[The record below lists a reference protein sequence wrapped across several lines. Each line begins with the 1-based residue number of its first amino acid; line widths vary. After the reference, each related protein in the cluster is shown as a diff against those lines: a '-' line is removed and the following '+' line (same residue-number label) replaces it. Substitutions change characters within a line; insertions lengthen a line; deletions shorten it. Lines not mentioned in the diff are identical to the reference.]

1 MVGQG
6 KIVKHLIQEEEW
18 LYCMNYVLSLYLG
31 FNEFYSEFIE
41 LNKDE
46 RYSLIKHSVEE
57 LSLKYIKVCMQL
69 IQTNISA
76 M

>member
-1 MVGQG
+1 
-6 KIVKHLIQEEEW
+6 
-18 LYCMNYVLSLYLG
+18 MNYVLSLYLG
-31 FNEFYSEFIE
+31 FNEYYSEFIE

-69 IQTNISA
+69 IQTNI
-76 M
+76 